1 MPTLVETLG
10 AQLAAKQEALVTHA
24 RKALEPD
31 TPVDDQVRAS
41 EQIAA
46 LETECAELAEK
57 RAKALE
63 IEQKAKAAQESLDD
77 LRKPRRGVPFPA
89 GVKNIGPEAIVSTRK
104 PSMGE
109 LFAKSYYGQADG
121 EVIQKK
127 NKDIEVSDFDFAEFK
142 TTMTTSAGFAPEN
155 LRSGRIQLSAQR
167 PLMVA
172 DILPTITVG
181 VNNNAYV
188 YMEETTFTNNAA
200 EASEN
205 AGSAWGE
212 AALAFTERSE
222 SIRKIATFLPVTD
235 EQLADVNGMQDYVNG
250 RLSYMVQLRLD
261 SQLLNGDANAPNING
276 FYNRVTQAQ
285 AKSTDPVFD
294 AIFKGMIKVM
304 HTGYANPTAVVLHPN
319 DWQDI
324 RLTRTVDGIYIMGNP
339 QDPGAERLFGLPV
352 VVTNAATD
360 GTGLVGDFTGHSAL
374 IVRQGLEFKVSDSHS
389 DYFVKGLQA
398 VRCTMRG
405 ALVCFRISAFCEI
418 TGI

>member
-1 MPTLVETLG
+1 MPTLVDNLG
-10 AQLAAKQEALVTHA
+10 AQLAAKQEALVQHA
-24 RKALEPD
+24 RKALEAD
-31 TPVDDQVRAS
+31 TPIEDQIKAS

-46 LETECAELAEK
+46 LETECGELAEK
-57 RAKALE
+57 RAKAIE
-63 IEQKAKAAQESLDD
+63 IEAKGKAAQDSLDE

-89 GVKNIGPEAIVSTRK
+89 GVKNIGSENIISARH

-109 LFAKSYYGQADG
+109 LFAKSYYAQSDG
-121 EVIQKK
+121 ETVQRKHK
-127 NKDIEVSDFDFAEFK
+127 ELESPDFSFAEYK
-142 TTMTTSAGFAPEN
+142 TTMTTAAGFAPEN

-181 VNNNAYV
+181 VNNGAYV

-200 EASEN
+200 EAAEN

-222 SIRKIATFLPVTD
+222 TVRKIATFLPVTD

-261 SQLLNGDANAPNING
+261 SQLLNGDGNAPNVNG

-285 AKSTDPVFD
+285 AKGADPVFD

-304 HTGYANPTAVVLHPN
+304 HTGFAAPTAIVLHPN

-324 RLTRTVDGIYIMGNP
+324 RLLRTVDGIYIMGNP
-339 QDPGAERLFGLPV
+339 QDPGADRIFGLPT
-352 VVTNAATD
+352 VVTTAATEN
-360 GTGLVGDFTGHSAL
+360 TGLVGDFTGHSAL
-374 IVRQGLEFKVSDSHS
+374 VVRQGLEFKVSDSHS